1 MKLLAPSGAPE
12 ILGLGNRLTIFW
24 PTLLMHPGG
33 THDGSVAAG
42 MMLPANGVPVY
53 GFVIA
58 SGVGRLNNSLKSPEC
73 IFIVGTVLRNGTS
86 SRISLRWSEPKIN
99 ILFFTIAPPSWPPY
113 WFLWKPSWL
122 VAKKFRASSLSLR
135 RNSQAAP

>member
-1 MKLLAPSGAPE
+1 MKLFVSPAPE
-12 ILGLGNRLTIFW
+12 ILGAGNRLTIFW

-33 THDGSVAAG
+33 THDGSVALG
-42 MMLPANGVPVY
+42 MMLPAYGVPVY

-58 SGVGRLNNSLKSPEC
+58 VLNSLKFPEC
-73 IFIVGTVLRNGTS
+73 ISVVGTVLMNGTS

-135 RNSQAAP
+135 RNSHAAP